1 MIEIVLVVT
10 ALAVIMY
17 YLGVKPMQYW
27 KNRGIKQG
35 KPAWFFGDNLG
46 TTLKTESFADMVVKV
61 YNAVPGVRYSGA
73 YQFSTPTLVIKD
85 LELIKQIG
93 VKDFDHFTDHRS
105 IISEEA
111 DPLWAKNLFAL
122 TGQKW
127 REMRPILSPSFTSSK
142 MRAMFILIS
151 ETAQAFT
158 KNFLELDQD
167 VMEIEMKD
175 KFTRFT
181 NDVIATTAFGV
192 KIDSMKNKENDFF
205 VMGKDITS
213 FSGFWKSLKFL
224 GMVFFPRLFTFL
236 KIGMFTV
243 RVRKFFT
250 DLVDD
255 TIKVREKNEIV
266 RPDMIHLLM
275 EARKGVHQHDEKVI
289 DTGFAIVEESDLGK
303 GVIKEMTNL
312 DIAAQAM
319 IFFFAGFDSVSS
331 LMCFI
336 SYELAINPDIQER
349 LRTEIEDTLKQYNG
363 NVPYEAILKMR
374 YLDMVVSEGLR
385 KYPSAVAIDRICT
398 KPYTIEPVKPDER
411 PVYVEKDTTIW
422 FPTYAIHRDPQYYP
436 DPEKFDPERFNDENK
451 AKIQPYSYIPFG
463 VGPRNC
469 IGSRFAILETKI
481 VFFHLLSNYK
491 LEPSTKTAI
500 PLNISKSKFNLDA
513 EGGFWF
519 NMKRIRK

>member
-1 MIEIVLVVT
+1 MLEIVLVVT

-35 KPAWFFGDNLG
+35 NPSWFLGDNLG
-46 TTLKTESFADMVVKV
+46 TTLKTESYADMVVKV

-73 YQFSTPTLVIKD
+73 YQFTIPTLVIKD

-93 VKDFDHFTDHRS
+93 VKDFDHFTDHRA

-111 DPLWAKNLFAL
+111 DPLWGKNLFAL

-142 MRAMFILIS
+142 MRVMFILIS

-158 KNFLELDQD
+158 KHFLELDQD

-175 KFTRFT
+175 TFTRFT

-205 VMGKDITS
+205 VMGKDITN

-224 GMVFFPRLFTFL
+224 GMVFFPKLFSLFKVGLFTA
-236 KIGMFTV
+236 

-255 TIKVREKNEIV
+255 TIKVREKKGIV

-275 EARKGVHQHDEKVI
+275 EARKGVHQHEEKVI
-289 DTGFAIVEESDLGK
+289 DTGFAVVEESDLGK

-336 SYELAINPDIQER
+336 SYELALNPDIQER
-349 LRTEIEDTLKQYNG
+349 LKTEIEDTLKQYND
-363 NVPYEAILKMR
+363 NVPYEVILKMK

-398 KPYTIEPVKPDER
+398 KPYIIEPVTPDES
-411 PVYVEKDTTIW
+411 PVYVEKDTIIW

-451 AKIQPYSYIPFG
+451 VKIRPYSYIPFG

-469 IGSRFAILETKI
+469 IGSRFAILETKV
-481 VFFHLLSNYK
+481 VFFYLLSNYK

-500 PLNISKSKFNLDA
+500 PLKINKSKFNLDA
-513 EGGFWF
+513 DGGFWF
-519 NMKRIRK
+519 NMKRLRK